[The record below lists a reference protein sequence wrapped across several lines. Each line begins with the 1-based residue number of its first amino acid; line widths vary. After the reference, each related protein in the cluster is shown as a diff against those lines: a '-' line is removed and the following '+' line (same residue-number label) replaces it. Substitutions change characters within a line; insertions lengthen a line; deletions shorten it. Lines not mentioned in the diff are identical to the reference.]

1 MIQHHLSIRTET
13 KTKILVAYITRTAP
27 LNWNSTN
34 QRWIFSPTFFV
45 SNFYLLV
52 NSIIELHFVNP
63 WGHQFSLRFIVRFSY
78 YWLLTRYIYFFFFL
92 YFSYLLEKE
101 NNRGVRFG
109 IFYVFSSSSF
119 ISFCQINLF
128 QILIGNNED

>member
-78 YWLLTRYIYFFFFL
+78 YWLLTRYIYFFFFCIFHIYWKKKIIEESDL
-92 YFSYLLEKE
+92 VFFMFSPPPPLFLFAKL
-101 NNRGVRFG
+101 
-109 IFYVFSSSSF
+109 IFSKF
-119 ISFCQINLF
+119 
-128 QILIGNNED
+128 